1 MSDVSTRQPPAM
13 DRALHALLTGSLGDK
28 ATISKVATL
37 FGDLY
42 SVFLPDVFNSETG
55 IDVQVRYNGCEIG
68 MMNQLIADLGDN
80 VALADGSLRNWST
93 RFTLACGNGFVIALM
108 ESMLGADTGTID
120 DPIERPLSKIELDL
134 STMVFGRIA
143 NVLHTGVNAAGG
155 FEPLLEP
162 PHNADDRPRTADDHN
177 DEFAAAIKM
186 GIQLGNV
193 ASEFVLVI
201 PQKALLKTTVEVPK
215 SRGQQ
220 SKSREKWAEQISD
233 QVKRSQITLEAR
245 IRLEAL
251 TLDTIARLAPGDI
264 IPFHDKGDVLV
275 DVSANGKDL
284 YVCEFGRS
292 GANYTV
298 RVKDNMGAEG
308 DLLRQLIG

>member
-1 MSDVSTRQPPAM
+1 M
-13 DRALHALLTGSLGDK
+13 DRALHALLTGGLGDK
-28 ATISKVATL
+28 ATISKLGNL
-37 FGDLY
+37 FGELY
-42 SVFLPDVFNSETG
+42 TVFLPDVFDSETG
-55 IDVQVRYNGCEIG
+55 VEVQVRYNGCETG
-68 MMNQLIADLGDN
+68 TMNQLLADLGDN
-80 VALADGSLRNWST
+80 VAFADGSLRNWSPN
-93 RFTLACGNGFVIALM
+93 FTLACGNGFVIALM
-108 ESMLGADTGTID
+108 ESLLGAELNTIEE
-120 DPIERPLSKIELDL
+120 PIERPLSKIELDL
-134 STMVFGRIA
+134 SKMVFERIA
-143 NVLHTGVNAAGG
+143 NVLHSGINSLGG
-155 FEPLLEP
+155 FEPLLEA
-162 PHNADDRPRTADDHN
+162 PHNAEDRPRPAAEHA

-193 ASEFVLVI
+193 VSDFVLVV
-201 PQKALLKTTVEVPK
+201 PQKALLKTNVEVPK

-220 SKSREKWAEQISD
+220 SKSQEKWAEQIGE

-251 TLDTIARLAPGDI
+251 TLDTIARLAPGDV
-264 IPFHDKGDVLV
+264 IPFNDKGDVLV